1 MACKLETPAG
11 GAPEL
16 VGLYE
21 MLVNVILFQRS
32 RCGMAIEVG
41 SVELP
46 PVAIRR
52 ADEGEIL
59 RWAMRTGRLNRS

>member
-1 MACKLETPAG
+1 MAFKLETPAG

-16 VGLYE
+16 VGLYK
-21 MLVNVILFQRS
+21 MFVDVILFQRS

-41 SVELP
+41 RVELP

-52 ADEGEIL
+52 AGIL
-59 RWAMRTGRLNRS
+59 SLAISLRLRVAKAS